1 MASLPESRTDLL
13 NWLNEV
19 TRLGVTKIEQCGM
32 GAALCQIIDSL
43 YGNLSFHFIF
53 TGDVSLQKVKFTTN
67 LEWEYINNFK
77 VLQEAFTKHSIDK
90 AIPVQRLI
98 KLKFQD
104 NLEFLQWMR
113 RFWESKGGSTP
124 GYNAVERRSGAGVI
138 ISNKTDGNIYYSISS
153 KETWITATNT

>member
-1 MASLPESRTDLL
+1 MVLLDWESQRLSNVVLEQLSARSSTLSTVVLP
-13 NWLNEV
+13 
-19 TRLGVTKIEQCGM
+19 
-32 GAALCQIIDSL
+32 
-43 YGNLSFHFIF
+43 HIF
-53 TGDVSLQKVKFTTN
+53 LFPLTGDVPLQKVKFTTI

-113 RFWESKGGSTP
+113 RFWEGKGGSIP

-138 ISNKTDGNIYYSISS
+138 LSSRTDGNHF
-153 KETWITATNT
+153 IT